1 MRQLL
6 CLADDEVCSLSHRIL
21 ARPSLA
27 PLSVGAPVL
36 ALPLWRAARTAVTV
50 LAPMAPSALRRE
62 TTVAMSKEKP

>member
-27 PLSVGAPVL
+27 PMSVVAPLV
-36 ALPLWRAARTAVTV
+36 RAARTAVTV
-50 LAPMAPSALRRE
+50 SAPMPPSALRRE